1 MQIRNIKVGELETNC
16 YILTNGNGCVVVDPG
31 DDYDKIVKEIGT
43 NEVKFILVTHHHF
56 DHIGALD
63 ELSKNYN
70 AKVYDRNNLEEKRYD
85 IDGYKFE
92 IIYTPGH
99 KSDSIS
105 IYFYEYN
112 FMFTGDFLFKGT
124 IGRTDLETG
133 SSKEME
139 QSLIKISNYPDTIKI
154 YPGHGDFS
162 TLAEEKRN
170 NYYLKK
176 YN

>member
-56 DHIGALD
+56 DHVGALD

-99 KSDSIS
+99 KSDYIS

>member
-56 DHIGALD
+56 DHVGALD

-105 IYFYEYN
+105 IYF
-112 FMFTGDFLFKGT
+112 L
-124 IGRTDLETG
+124 
-133 SSKEME
+133 
-139 QSLIKISNYPDTIKI
+139 
-154 YPGHGDFS
+154 H
-162 TLAEEKRN
+162 
-170 NYYLKK
+170 
-176 YN
+176 